1 MDLTDPFFARY
12 NHKLNLYR
20 DQAAA
25 YYRGEELRMGAYHAM
40 EREQYKG
47 QVSRELEY
55 LKQSGQYGLQGRD
68 HSHRFDMQ
76 NREHSHLYAMQQ
88 RELNTRLDVEEKR
101 GTLTRWVEEFR
112 NNSQN
117 RLETMR
123 QSGTQQLQEREHL
136 QQRMIY
142 ELEITEK
149 QRAEDAAYM
158 HQLQLAQRHED
169 LERYK
174 MRCVQL
180 YQLDEM
186 RFDAMLTERKKL
198 SDQFVAEFTHRNNL
212 GANTNTALADML
224 ATHQKNNNQTNQTIL
239 NAFLGNLAAQAES
252 KRRMAELEHKMRLDG
267 ASEEAIRRAID
278 EAMAAARGGGY

>member
-12 NHKLNLYR
+12 NHKLHMYR
-20 DQAAA
+20 DQANA

-47 QVSRELEY
+47 QVARDIER
-55 LKQSGQYGLQGRD
+55 LKQSAQYDLQGR
-68 HSHRFDMQ
+68 
-76 NREHSHLYAMQQ
+76 EHAHLYNMQQ

-101 GTLTRWVEEFR
+101 GVLTRWVEEFR
-112 NNSQN
+112 SSNQSQ
-117 RLETMR
+117 LETMR
-123 QSGTQQLQEREHL
+123 QSGAQQLQEREHL

-149 QRAEDAAYM
+149 RRAEDAAYM
-158 HQLQLAQRHED
+158 HQLQIAQRQED

-174 MRCVQL
+174 IRCMQL

-186 RFDAMLTERKKL
+186 RFEAMLTERKKL

-212 GANTNTALADML
+212 GANTNAAFADML

-239 NAFLGNLAAQAES
+239 NAFLGNLAAQADS
-252 KRRMAELEHKMRLDG
+252 KRRMAELEHRMRLEG

-278 EAMAAARGGGY
+278 EAMAAARGGGYWAANGFDG